1 MHENKVKIGLWFVA
15 FATLFIIGVF
25 VSIFVFSN
33 EKGSITE
40 TLKKERA
47 LYDPYQTLKNKEIR
61 EVNKNWKAF
70 WRRTGIHVGLFVVR
84 YEDELSKI
92 EKEINFVGSDSLFIM
107 SAHKDD
113 VISFKMG
120 KDIKCPSE
128 KWAEHLKLS
137 TLRMM
142 KLSAADVASDELM
155 AFLET
160 HCLENK

>member
-61 EVNKNWKAF
+61 EVNKNWNATDVKGF
-70 WRRTGIHVGLFVVR
+70 I
-84 YEDELSKI
+84 KI
-92 EKEINFVGSDSLFIM
+92 N
-107 SAHKDD
+107 ANA
-113 VISFKMG
+113 G
-120 KDIKCPSE
+120 KIY
-128 KWAEHLKLS
+128 HNLK
-137 TLRMM
+137 
-142 KLSAADVASDELM
+142 K
-155 AFLET
+155 
-160 HCLENK
+160 

>member
-1 MHENKVKIGLWFVA
+1 MQENKVKIGLWFVA
-15 FATLFIIGVF
+15 FATIFIIGVF

-33 EKGSITE
+33 EKGSIAE

-61 EVNKNWKAF
+61 EVNKSWKAF

-84 YEDELSKI
+84 YEDELAKI
-92 EKEINFVGSDSLFIM
+92 EKQIKIVGPDRLFVM
-107 SAHKDD
+107 TAHKDD
-113 VISFKMG
+113 IISFKMG
-120 KDIKCPSE
+120 KDIQCPPE

-142 KLSAADVASDELM
+142 KLSAADVASNELM
-155 AFLET
+155 VFLENY
-160 HCLENK
+160 CLRKN